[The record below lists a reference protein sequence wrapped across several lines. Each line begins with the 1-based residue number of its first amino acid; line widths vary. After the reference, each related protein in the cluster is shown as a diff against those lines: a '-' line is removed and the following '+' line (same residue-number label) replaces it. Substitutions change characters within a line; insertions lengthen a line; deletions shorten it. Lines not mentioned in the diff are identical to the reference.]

1 MLEWLNVSPAE
12 RRLLPGGRLHGPT
25 PYVIAIMM
33 FVMVVIAAAGLS
45 LANAAGVVARGVENR
60 YSVQIA
66 DGAAKA
72 PLALRALDGAAGVA
86 AVHPVSEA
94 DMRRTLERWLGPAG
108 AEADLPLPAMIDV
121 DLKPGASSQA
131 IARRIEQAV
140 PGARFVSHKGSLK
153 PVLRAIRSLTWLSLT
168 LVLLIALATAA
179 AVVLAAR
186 GSLDTNKPTI
196 EVMHGVGAT
205 DSQIARLFQ
214 RKIALDSLT
223 GGLAGA
229 GAAGIVLL
237 IVAGGR
243 AVWLEDAAGGPLL
256 TLGDLLWL
264 AALPLLGTLLATLVA
279 RAAVLRA
286 LRSSL

>member
-1 MLEWLNVSPAE
+1 MNRS
-12 RRLLPGGRLHGPT
+12 
-25 PYVIAIMM
+25 
-33 FVMVVIAAAGLS
+33 S
-45 LANAAGVVARGVENR
+45 LA
-60 YSVQIA
+60 
-66 DGAAKA
+66 
-72 PLALRALDGAAGVA
+72 
-86 AVHPVSEA
+86 
-94 DMRRTLERWLGPAG
+94 
-108 AEADLPLPAMIDV
+108 
-121 DLKPGASSQA
+121 
-131 IARRIEQAV
+131 
-140 PGARFVSHKGSLK
+140 
-153 PVLRAIRSLTWLSLT
+153 

-205 DSQIARLFQ
+205 DTQIARLFQ

>member
-1 MLEWLNVSPAE
+1 MLNWYRASEVIVPA
-12 RRLLPGGRLHGPT
+12 PG
-25 PYVIAIMM
+25 
-33 FVMVVIAAAGLS
+33 
-45 LANAAGVVARGVENR
+45 E
-60 YSVQIA
+60 
-66 DGAAKA
+66 
-72 PLALRALDGAAGVA
+72 
-86 AVHPVSEA
+86 
-94 DMRRTLERWLGPAG
+94 
-108 AEADLPLPAMIDV
+108 EADLPFWTSLPFPKIRVPTLVVWAMRDTALLPV
-121 DLKPGASSQA
+121 QLDGLDALVEDLTVV
-131 IARRIEQAV
+131 RV
-140 PGARFVSHKGSLK
+140 PDAGHFIPWERPE
-153 PVLRAIRSLTWLSLT
+153 PVLRAIRSLTWLSLA

-205 DSQIARLFQ
+205 DTQIARLFQ